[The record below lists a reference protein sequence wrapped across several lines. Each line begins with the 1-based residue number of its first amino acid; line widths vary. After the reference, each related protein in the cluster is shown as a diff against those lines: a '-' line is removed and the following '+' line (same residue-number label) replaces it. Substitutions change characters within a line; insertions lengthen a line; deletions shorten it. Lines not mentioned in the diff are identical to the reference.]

1 MGLCFELQTCP
12 PSTGLNMRF
21 LFVGPGLCL
30 RLPSDSTSRW
40 TPLPLANASCYRAR
54 SGLAPPSYRPC
65 RAHNY
70 KKDCVHYGA
79 VLFTYN
85 GCKTGLARA
94 KSFCI
99 NGGRSLSHSL
109 TLLHLLL
116 LNSVTL
122 RDSRDS
128 CSISVLSGLSLAF
141 LCCSELRSK
150 GPRSDFSYEPCKKYE
165 KFKENSQEN
174 HDFVQNKYLHK
185 TRALE

>member
-1 MGLCFELQTCP
+1 MRASRKSRLRRQFLNSLRSNRRNCHP
-12 PSTGLNMRF
+12 PSPAF
-21 LFVGPGLCL
+21 SSCGP
-30 RLPSDSTSRW
+30 
-40 TPLPLANASCYRAR
+40 SC
-54 SGLAPPSYRPC
+54 SNKSL
-65 RAHNY
+65 
-70 KKDCVHYGA
+70 K
-79 VLFTYN
+79 YN
-85 GCKTGLARA
+85 HGR
-94 KSFCI
+94 
-99 NGGRSLSHSL
+99 RSLSRSHPL
-109 TLLHLLL
+109 IHLFL
-116 LNSVTL
+116 LNSVTLSRTL